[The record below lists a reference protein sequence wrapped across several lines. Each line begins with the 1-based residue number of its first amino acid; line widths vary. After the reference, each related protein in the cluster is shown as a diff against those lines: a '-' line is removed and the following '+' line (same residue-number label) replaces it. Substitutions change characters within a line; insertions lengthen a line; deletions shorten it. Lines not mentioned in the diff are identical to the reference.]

1 MPDAHALLA
10 VAAGAA
16 VGGVLRYLVTL
27 WSAEHWGSD
36 FPWGTLLVNLT
47 GALLIGFG
55 LTLLLTALRLNP
67 AWRLLLITGCLGG
80 YTTFSSYVWEA
91 LTLVQAGD
99 FGRAALYVAGSNV
112 LGLAVVWAGAAAA
125 QRFTSS

>member
-1 MPDAHALLA
+1 MPDAHSLVA

-16 VGGVLRYLVTL
+16 LGGVLRYLVTL
-27 WSAEHWGSD
+27 WSAERWGSD
-36 FPWGTLLVNLT
+36 FPWGTLLVNLS

-55 LTLLLTALRLNP
+55 LTLLLASLRLNP

-91 LTLVQAGD
+91 LTLAQAGEV
-99 FGRAALYVAGSNV
+99 GRAALYVVGSNV
-112 LGLAVVWAGAAAA
+112 LGLAAVWAGVAAA